1 MKMICLLG
9 ALLMTAAIIILLGLT
24 PQRISDD
31 IMSLLHREKSLKDK
45 VLTAQGKR
53 RKSRLQRLFDNMTN
67 ALAATHSENKFT
79 LLITAAVIGGCVGVL
94 FGALFNNLLVSVI
107 LIAASLVVPYV
118 YVKLLLSN
126 YKKHISEELETA
138 LSIITTN
145 YISNGDIA
153 YAVQRSIDHINP
165 PVQFAFIN
173 FLARV
178 DMISSN
184 VKLAIEL
191 LKDDIDN
198 EIFWEWCDT
207 LIECQDNSTQRVS
220 LQPLAARLSDIRIV
234 NAELSNMLMQPR
246 KEVFTMIGLVLA
258 NYPLIFF
265 LNADWFSVLT
275 DTLFGQIV
283 NCIVAVTI
291 VIVIALTYK
300 YTQPIEFK
308 R

>member
-1 MKMICLLG
+1 MKIICLLA

-31 IMSLLHREKSLKDK
+31 IMSLLHREKSLKHK
-45 VLTAQGKR
+45 VLLVQGKAK
-53 RKSRLQRLFDNMTN
+53 KSRLQRLFDNMTN

-94 FGALFNNLLVSVI
+94 FGALFNNILVSVI
-107 LIAASLVVPYV
+107 LIAASVVVPYV

-153 YAVQRSIDHINP
+153 YAVRQSIEHINP

-191 LKDDIDN
+191 LKEDIDN
-198 EIFWEWCDT
+198 EIFCE
-207 LIECQDNSTQRVS
+207 
-220 LQPLAARLSDIRIV
+220 
-234 NAELSNMLMQPR
+234 
-246 KEVFTMIGLVLA
+246 
-258 NYPLIFF
+258 
-265 LNADWFSVLT
+265 
-275 DTLFGQIV
+275 
-283 NCIVAVTI
+283 
-291 VIVIALTYK
+291 
-300 YTQPIEFK
+300 
-308 R
+308 

>member
-153 YAVQRSIDHINP
+153 YAVQQSIDHINP

-184 VKLAIEL
+184 
-191 LKDDIDN
+191 DIDN

>member
-1 MKMICLLG
+1 
-9 ALLMTAAIIILLGLT
+9 MTAAIIILLGLT

-126 YKKHISEELETA
+126 YKKHI
-138 LSIITTN
+138 
-145 YISNGDIA
+145 
-153 YAVQRSIDHINP
+153 
-165 PVQFAFIN
+165 
-173 FLARV
+173 
-178 DMISSN
+178 
-184 VKLAIEL
+184 
-191 LKDDIDN
+191 
-198 EIFWEWCDT
+198 FWEWCDT

-220 LQPLAARLSDIRIV
+220 LQPLAARISDIRIV

>member
-1 MKMICLLG
+1 MPKVFGCELSAQYHITGRGKAEGCLYG
-9 ALLMTAAIIILLGLT
+9 CRTA
-24 PQRISDD
+24 D
-31 IMSLLHREKSLKDK
+31 
-45 VLTAQGKR
+45 
-53 RKSRLQRLFDNMTN
+53 
-67 ALAATHSENKFT
+67 
-79 LLITAAVIGGCVGVL
+79 
-94 FGALFNNLLVSVI
+94 
-107 LIAASLVVPYV
+107 Y
-118 YVKLLLSN
+118 
-126 YKKHISEELETA
+126 
-138 LSIITTN
+138 
-145 YISNGDIA
+145 
-153 YAVQRSIDHINP
+153 
-165 PVQFAFIN
+165 
-173 FLARV
+173 
-178 DMISSN
+178 

-191 LKDDIDN
+191 LKEDIDN

-207 LIECQDNSTQRVS
+207 LIECQDNSNQKIS

-234 NAELSNMLMQPR
+234 NAELANMLMQPR